1 MILILNEKELLR
13 KSLEE
18 GYIDEK
24 KTSNTI
30 RILAK
35 HYFSIDMTKEQVY
48 DSIDNFF
55 KKNYK
60 KYNSV
65 KWQNSFDKIIS
76 AVYKYKD
83 YKLFDINSI
92 EITENELVRIKSLNN
107 IKYEKVVF
115 ILLVY
120 AKIYNKMKNNE
131 LGIVKIDQKYIF
143 SDAKVKENT
152 HSQGTILHT
161 FEEMGLITPYRIVN
175 CTDIKINFIDKNSQV
190 VLKITDFRNY
200 VYEYLRWKGENI
212 INCQNCNILFY
223 PSNHTHKFCKVCAK
237 EIHSEQERENSKL
250 RMRKMR
256 NNHVTQT
263 EKLCNPTTTMV

>member
-48 DSIDNFF
+48 DSIDKFF
-55 KKNYK
+55 INNYK

-65 KWQNSFDKIIS
+65 KWKIGFERTIS
-76 AVYKYKD
+76 AVCKYKD
-83 YKLFDINSI
+83 HTLYDINSV
-92 EITENELVRIKSLNN
+92 EITEKELIRIKSLEN
-107 IKYEKVVF
+107 IKYEKLAFV
-115 ILLVY
+115 LLIY
-120 AKIYNKMKNNE
+120 AKIYNLMKKNE

-143 SDAKVKENT
+143 SDAKVKENIRN
-152 HSQGTILHT
+152 QGIILHT
-161 FEEMGLITPYRIVN
+161 FEELGLITPSKMVDS
-175 CTDIKINFIDKNSQV
+175 TDVKVNFIDKDSPV
-190 VLKITDFRNY
+190 VLEITDFRNY

-212 INCQNCNILFY
+212 GICEGEQCHILFIS
-223 PSNHTHKFCKVCAK
+223 SNVSHKYCKDCAK
-237 EIHSEQERENSKL
+237 KAHNQVK
-250 RMRKMR
+250 R
-256 NNHVTQT
+256 NTWDKNKDKYRTARQT
-263 EKLCNPTTTMV
+263 V